1 MTSMTPI
8 ELKAWIATYVAMF
21 VLCGIAF
28 ALSVAV
34 ALTTAA
40 RDRVWLDVRGVKGAV
55 LFLPKLWWRWQKVY
69 ITAAPVTLGIVFWY
83 ASTLRW

>member
-1 MTSMTPI
+1 MDPI
-8 ELKAWIATYVAMF
+8 ELKAWMASYAAMF
-21 VLCGIAF
+21 LLCSIAF

-40 RDRVWLDVRGVKGAV
+40 RDQVWLDVRGVRGTI
-55 LFLPKLWWRWQKVY
+55 LFLPKLWWRWQKAY
-69 ITAAPVTLGIVFWY
+69 ITAAPATLGILLWY